1 MMGTIAPPEA
11 RRRVSSWLVPAIGYL
26 ISIATLVWAFHRFPF
41 SEVGDHVRAM
51 QWGWLGLGV
60 AIEFGSYFVDGW
72 RWRELLRPAHLP
84 TYGSSIQAVFAS
96 TFVSDLIPARA
107 GEAVRCFLLS
117 LKSEIRLS
125 LVITSLV
132 VLRVMDGM
140 WVVIFF
146 FATSFVVEGA
156 GAVKSIMWIYAA
168 VVVCLA
174 AVLLFALFHRHH
186 ARHFVSNRSWAARF
200 SHFLEDVHK
209 LGNWR
214 QLGLVMLGS
223 GSYWALQ
230 IFAVWAVTR
239 ADNFYYTF
247 SQMTFLLIVKSVGT
261 LVPTAPAGVGAF
273 QATAIYA
280 LRHFYTEGPDAKI
293 LSQILFL
300 FITLPGLLG
309 GAIAVALAGYNLKDL
324 VRHAQEMHR
333 KHKAELQS

>member
-11 RRRVSSWLVPAIGYL
+11 RRSLSSWLIPLIGYG
-26 ISIATLVWAFHRFPF
+26 ISLATLFWAFHRFPF
-41 SEVGDHVRAM
+41 SELGDHIRTM
-51 QWGWLGLGV
+51 RWGWLALGV
-60 AIEFGSYFVDGW
+60 AIEFVTYFVDAW
-72 RWRELLRPAHLP
+72 RWRELLRPAGAP
-84 TYGSSIQAVFAS
+84 TYSSSLQAVFAS

-117 LKSEIRLS
+117 WKSEIRLS
-125 LVITSLV
+125 LVITSLI

-140 WVVIFF
+140 WVAIFF
-146 FATSFVVEGA
+146 FATSFLVEGA
-156 GAVKSIMWIYAA
+156 RAATSVMAIYAC
-168 VVVCLA
+168 VVTILA
-174 AVLLFALFHRHH
+174 AVLLFALFHRQR
-186 ARHFVSNRSWAARF
+186 ARRFVSNRSWAARF
-200 SHFLEDVHK
+200 SHFLDEVHK

-214 QLGLVMLGS
+214 QLGLVMLSS

-247 SQMTFLLIVKSVGT
+247 GQMTFLLILKSVGT

-293 LSQILFL
+293 LSEILFL

-309 GAIAVALAGYNLKDL
+309 GAIAMAMAGYNLKDL
-324 VRHAQEMHR
+324 LRHAQEMHR
-333 KHKAELQS
+333 RHKAELSS

>member
-1 MMGTIAPPEA
+1 MGTIAPPEP
-11 RRRVSSWLVPAIGYL
+11 RRRVSSWLVPAIGYA

-41 SEVGDHVRAM
+41 SELGEHVRTM
-51 QWGWLGLGV
+51 QWGWLAVGV
-60 AIEFGSYFVDGW
+60 AIEFLTYFVDAW
-72 RWRELLRPAHLP
+72 RWRELLRLVCAPS
-84 TYGSSIQAVFAS
+84 YGATLQAVFAS

-117 LKSEIRLS
+117 WKSEIRLS

-132 VLRVMDGM
+132 ILRVMDGM

-156 GAVKSIMWIYAA
+156 RAATSIMWIYAA
-168 VVVCLA
+168 VVTFLA
-174 AVLLFALFHRHH
+174 AVLLFALFHRQH

-200 SHFLEDVHK
+200 SHFLDEVHK

-214 QLGLVMLGS
+214 QLGIVMLGS
-223 GSYWALQ
+223 GAYWALQ
-230 IFAVWAVTR
+230 ILAVWAVTR

-247 SQMTFLLIVKSVGT
+247 SQMTFLLILKSVGT

-280 LRHFYTEGPDAKI
+280 LRHFFTEAPDARI
-293 LSQILFL
+293 LAEILFG
-300 FITLPGLLG
+300 FITLPGFIG
-309 GAIAVALAGYNLKDL
+309 GAIATALAGYNLKDL
-324 VRHAQEMHR
+324 VRHAKEMHR
-333 KHKAELQS
+333 RHKAELQS